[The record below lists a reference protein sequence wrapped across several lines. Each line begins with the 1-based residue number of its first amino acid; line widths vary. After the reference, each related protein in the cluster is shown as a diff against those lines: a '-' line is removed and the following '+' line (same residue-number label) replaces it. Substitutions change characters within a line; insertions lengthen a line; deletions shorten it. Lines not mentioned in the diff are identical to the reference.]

1 MDSHSVHQFLT
12 DLKIIEPIHKPLHE
26 FETPDEFNIYYH
38 KHKDEMDKE
47 TTHLLNKKF
56 SINGYRITKIKGV
69 LCLKRSTMKTNQR
82 LIDQRE
88 KKDDLQERLQK
99 LEEVVNQIIDVI
111 NRTTKCPRISMKLLT
126 EGVVNSRL
134 FHLIKT
140 LTHTFNVSNNVNFDI
155 NILFKISI
163 SA

>member
-1 MDSHSVHQFLT
+1 M

-88 KKDDLQERLQK
+88 TKSKSNVEHTVPGKQMFDDINDHISGRQMLAFDDLQDRIQK
-99 LEEVVNQIIDVI
+99 LEEVVNNIIDVI
-111 NRTTKCPRISMKLLT
+111 NQLK
-126 EGVVNSRL
+126 V
-134 FHLIKT
+134 
-140 LTHTFNVSNNVNFDI
+140 
-155 NILFKISI
+155 
-163 SA
+163 A

>member
-1 MDSHSVHQFLT
+1 M

-69 LCLKRSTMKTNQR
+69 LCLKKWTKNKSEHVNVDETSKMSRQM
-82 LIDQRE
+82 LAF
-88 KKDDLQERLQK
+88 DDLQDRILK
-99 LEEVVNQIIDVI
+99 LEEAVNQIIDII
-111 NRTTKCPRISMKLLT
+111 NQLK
-126 EGVVNSRL
+126 V
-134 FHLIKT
+134 
-140 LTHTFNVSNNVNFDI
+140 
-155 NILFKISI
+155 
-163 SA
+163 A

>member
-1 MDSHSVHQFLT
+1 M

-56 SINGYRITKIKGV
+56 SINGYRIRKIKGV

-88 KKDDLQERLQK
+88 TKSKSNVEHTVPGKQMFDDINDLQDRIQK
-99 LEEVVNQIIDVI
+99 LEEVVNNIIDVI
-111 NRTTKCPRISMKLLT
+111 NQLK
-126 EGVVNSRL
+126 V
-134 FHLIKT
+134 
-140 LTHTFNVSNNVNFDI
+140 
-155 NILFKISI
+155 
-163 SA
+163 A